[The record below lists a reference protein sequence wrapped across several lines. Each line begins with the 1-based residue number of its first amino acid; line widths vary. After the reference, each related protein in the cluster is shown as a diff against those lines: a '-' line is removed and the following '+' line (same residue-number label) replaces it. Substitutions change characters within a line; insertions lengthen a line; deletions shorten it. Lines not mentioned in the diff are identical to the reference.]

1 MARSKADYWLTDDGL
16 TLIEGWAR
24 DGLIDSQIAHNMNV
38 SYTTFKEYKKKYPTI
53 LAALKKSKEIVD
65 YEVENS
71 LLQRCFGY
79 NAKVK
84 KHLKVKKT
92 EYKEGMKVKE
102 YEEIVEVDDEV
113 HIPADTLAQ
122 IYWLKN
128 RQIKKWRDKPET
140 ESGDGD
146 DGVMIIND
154 LPKASKVK

>member
-1 MARSKADYWLTDDGL
+1 MAKSKVEYWLTDDGL

-38 SYTTFKEYKKKYPTI
+38 SYTTFKDYKKKYPSI

-84 KHLKVKKT
+84 KHIKVKKT

-128 RQIKKWRDKPET
+128 RQVKKWRDKPEG
-140 ESGDGD
+140 ESGNED
-146 DGVMIIND
+146 DGVMIVND
-154 LPKASKVK
+154 LPKDNKVK

>member
-1 MARSKADYWLTDDGL
+1 MAKSKVEYWLTDDGL

-24 DGLIDSQIAHNMNV
+24 DGLIDSQIAHNMDV
-38 SYTTFKEYKKKYPTI
+38 SYTTFKDYKKKYPSI

-84 KHLKVKKT
+84 KHIKVKKT

-128 RQIKKWRDKPET
+128 RQVKKWRDKPEG
-140 ESGDGD
+140 ESGNED
-146 DGVMIIND
+146 DGVMIVND
-154 LPKASKVK
+154 LPKDNKVK